1 MSAEYKTI
9 GSDCSQEAL
18 RNMEKIIMQT
28 GVFSPVQLEIIDM
41 MSFVKTQDSFLQ
53 LKQAISDFFVQ
64 KAQLEIDRLWE
75 TGDLNEEK
83 VEGFRRL
90 HERTPYI

>member
-1 MSAEYKTI
+1 
-9 GSDCSQEAL
+9 
-18 RNMEKIIMQT
+18 MEKIIMQT

-41 MSFVKTQDSFLQ
+41 MSFVKTQDSFQQ

-75 TGDLNEEK
+75 TGDLSEEK